1 MAINVVVNTSSGTT
15 AVVKPSSKSVAN
27 VSVLPSSNI
36 SLGTLTNVD
45 VSNPDDNDVLRYDAA
60 NNKYVVAP
68 IVLDA
73 NTTIT
78 NINGGLF

>member
-1 MAINVVVNTSSGTT
+1 MATNVVVNTSSGTT
-15 AVVKPSSKSVAN
+15 AVVKPANKSVAS
-27 VSVLPSSNI
+27 VSVAPSANI
-36 SLGTLTNVD
+36 SLGSLTNVD

-60 NNKYVVAP
+60 NNKYVIAP
-68 IVLDA
+68 IILDS